1 MQHFGS
7 HSRGRRASAGTLSTL
22 PTKVKQSMGY
32 FAYLETGISQRQI
45 AKAIGVHNST
55 ISREIKRNGLKA
67 GYAPEQAQSRSDQR
81 RRTAWKVTKRLP
93 SLIRWVTDQL
103 MDEWNP
109 QQISGFM
116 ANANGACVSHQWIYA
131 LIWDD
136 KKHGGEL
143 WKRLRLPRQRR
154 YQRQLAKHAGL
165 GKIPHRVGIEQRPDD
180 VEERRHIGHWE
191 GDTVLKVLKGHKE
204 SGLVTLV
211 ERRSGYLLAARLPK
225 ITATGTAKAMTRLLE
240 PRRGAVQTIT
250 LDNGSEFAEHRQ
262 VAKAVSAKTYFCD
275 PYRSCQRGTNENTN
289 GLIRQ
294 YFPKGTDFRKVS
306 DSALRRVVAKLNNRP
321 RKRLGYRT
329 PAQVFLGEYSGA
341 LKNRGCCA

>member
-1 MQHFGS
+1 
-7 HSRGRRASAGTLSTL
+7 
-22 PTKVKQSMGY
+22 MGY
-32 FAYLETGISQRQI
+32 RQLTQAQRYQIFAYLETGISQRQI

-55 ISREIKRNGLKA
+55 ISREIKRNALIS
-67 GYAPEQAQSRSDQR
+67 GYAPEQAQSASDQR

-93 SLIRWVTDQL
+93 SLIRWVTGQL
-103 MDEWNP
+103 RDEWSP

-116 ANANGACVSHQWIYA
+116 ANANGVCVSHQWIYA

-136 KKHGGEL
+136 KKHGGTL

-154 YQRQLAKHAGL
+154 YQRQLAKRAGL
-165 GKIPHRVGIEQRPDD
+165 GKIPHRVGIEQRPTE

-191 GDTVLKVLKGHKE
+191 GDTVLKGHKE

-211 ERRSGYLLAARLPK
+211 ERRSGYLLAARLPT
-225 ITATGTAKAMTRLLE
+225 ITATRTAEAMTRLLA
-240 PRRGAVQTIT
+240 PRRGAVHTIT
-250 LDNGSEFAEHRQ
+250 LDNGSEFAEHLK

-294 YFPKGTDFRKVS
+294 YFPKGTDFRKVTN
-306 DSALRRVVAKLNNRP
+306 AELRRVVNKLNDRP

-341 LKNRGCCA
+341 LETAGAALIS

>member
-1 MQHFGS
+1 M
-7 HSRGRRASAGTLSTL
+7 
-22 PTKVKQSMGY
+22 
-32 FAYLETGISQRQI
+32 
-45 AKAIGVHNST
+45 
-55 ISREIKRNGLKA
+55 
-67 GYAPEQAQSRSDQR
+67 
-81 RRTAWKVTKRLP
+81 
-93 SLIRWVTDQL
+93 
-103 MDEWNP
+103 
-109 QQISGFM
+109 
-116 ANANGACVSHQWIYA
+116 
-131 LIWDD
+131 
-136 KKHGGEL
+136 
-143 WKRLRLPRQRR
+143 
-154 YQRQLAKHAGL
+154 
-165 GKIPHRVGIEQRPDD
+165 
-180 VEERRHIGHWE
+180 
-191 GDTVLKVLKGHKE
+191 LKGHKE

-211 ERRSGYLLAARLPK
+211 ERRSGYLLAARLPT
-225 ITATGTAKAMTRLLE
+225 ITATGTAKAMTRLLK

-341 LKNRGCCA
+341 LETAGAALNV

>member
-1 MQHFGS
+1 LESNEATAKPDSLGDC
-7 HSRGRRASAGTLSTL
+7 ST
-22 PTKVKQSMGY
+22 
-32 FAYLETGISQRQI
+32 A
-45 AKAIGVHNST
+45 
-55 ISREIKRNGLKA
+55 
-67 GYAPEQAQSRSDQR
+67 
-81 RRTAWKVTKRLP
+81 
-93 SLIRWVTDQL
+93 QL
-103 MDEWNP
+103 MDEWSP

-116 ANANGACVSHQWIYA
+116 ANANGVYVSYQWIYA
-131 LIWDD
+131 LIGDD

-143 WKRLRLPRQRR
+143 WRRLRLPRQQR

-165 GKIPHRVGIEQRPDD
+165 GKIPHREGIEQRPAE
-180 VEERRHIGHWE
+180 VEERRHIDHWE
-191 GDTVLKVLKGHKE
+191 GDTVLKGHKE

-225 ITATGTAKAMTRLLE
+225 ITSTGTAKAMTRLLE

-262 VAKAVSAKTYFCD
+262 VAKAVSAKTV

-289 GLIRQ
+289 GLIHQ
-294 YFPKGTDFRKVS
+294 YFPKGADFRKVS
-306 DSALRRVVAKLNNRP
+306 DSALRRVVAKLNNRS

-341 LKNRGCCA
+341 LKTAGAALNV

>member
-1 MQHFGS
+1 
-7 HSRGRRASAGTLSTL
+7 
-22 PTKVKQSMGY
+22 MGY
-32 FAYLETGISQRQI
+32 RQLTQTQRYQIFAYLETGLSQRQI
-45 AKAIGVHNST
+45 AKAIGVHSST
-55 ISREIKRNGLKA
+55 ISREIKRNGLTS
-67 GYAPEQAQSRSDQR
+67 GYAPEQAQSASDQR

-93 SLIRWVTDQL
+93 SLVRWVTGQL
-103 MDEWNP
+103 MDEWSP

-116 ANANGACVSHQWIYA
+116 AKADGICVSHLWIYA

-136 KKHGGEL
+136 KKHGGTL

-154 YQRQLAKHAGL
+154 YQRQLAKRAGL
-165 GKIPHRVGIEQRPDD
+165 GKIPHRVGIEQRPAE

-191 GDTVLKVLKGHKE
+191 GDTVLKGHKE

-211 ERRSGYLLAARLPK
+211 ERRSGYLLAARLPT
-225 ITATGTAKAMTRLLE
+225 ITATRTARAMTRLLA
-240 PRRGAVQTIT
+240 PRRGAVHTIT
-250 LDNGSEFAEHRQ
+250 LDNGSEFAEHRK

-294 YFPKGTDFRKVS
+294 YFPKGTDFRNVS
-306 DSALRRVVAKLNNRP
+306 DTELRRIVNKLNDRP
-321 RKRLGYRT
+321 RKRLGYRS

-341 LKNRGCCA
+341 LETAGAALIG